1 MSHLRNGGPELLED
15 LLSLGV
21 CISGALATA
30 HQQGVIHGDV
40 KPQNILKSN
49 FGATALGDFGIA
61 TFDRHELDQPLRGLS
76 IHYVAP
82 EVISGKAQP
91 GSASDQY
98 SLGATIFT
106 LASGHRPF
114 ASSFREP
121 ANKVLRRVLWEPT
134 PRLPDTFPE
143 GFRDTVYRAME
154 RKPQNRYADLTTFA
168 IALNEIE
175 YQHGYQITTVPIQEG
190 TQPSITTLS
199 PSIGKVH
206 EARGAPIRTEDAKV
220 HSEPDDV
227 PDSSNTL
234 GSSQDSQQQT
244 RNPETVS
251 TQQPHST
258 MVDSPRD
265 TDSPIERRR
274 MLDALVCLGC
284 DSPNPPSF
292 TVCRGCGVSLSKGN
306 SGRRTVPQPAL
317 GIIYLSGGGR
327 EVVDTSLIIGRN
339 PRHGVIEDYQRGVFL
354 GTDDRTVSRRQ
365 VELKLEGWRPIVI
378 NIAKKAPS
386 TIESQTGEV
395 FILAAG
401 DSRSLNDG
409 DTVRFSTVWFRYHA
423 STTVATKEVTNS
435 GEASGPSD
443 IVPGA
448 TLGEVCDEELPRERM
463 VEALV
468 CLGCD
473 SPSPPSSEVC
483 RGCGVNL
490 SEVNSERRMVPQP
503 VVGVIRLS
511 GGGLEV
517 LDTDLIIGRNPN
529 LRNDR
534 TSPATHRT
542 RN

>member
-1 MSHLRNGGPELLED
+1 
-15 LLSLGV
+15 
-21 CISGALATA
+21 
-30 HQQGVIHGDV
+30 
-40 KPQNILKSN
+40 
-49 FGATALGDFGIA
+49 
-61 TFDRHELDQPLRGLS
+61 
-76 IHYVAP
+76 
-82 EVISGKAQP
+82 
-91 GSASDQY
+91 
-98 SLGATIFT
+98 
-106 LASGHRPF
+106 
-114 ASSFREP
+114 
-121 ANKVLRRVLWEPT
+121 
-134 PRLPDTFPE
+134 
-143 GFRDTVYRAME
+143 
-154 RKPQNRYADLTTFA
+154 
-168 IALNEIE
+168 
-175 YQHGYQITTVPIQEG
+175 
-190 TQPSITTLS
+190 
-199 PSIGKVH
+199 
-206 EARGAPIRTEDAKV
+206 
-220 HSEPDDV
+220 
-227 PDSSNTL
+227 
-234 GSSQDSQQQT
+234 
-244 RNPETVS
+244 
-251 TQQPHST
+251 
-258 MVDSPRD
+258 
-265 TDSPIERRR
+265 

-517 LDTDLIIGRNPN
+517 LDTDLIIGRNPTYETIEPHQ
-529 LRNDR
+529 RPIVHGTNDR
-534 TSPATHRT
+534 SVSRRHIKVLRDGWRVIVINFNKGRGTKVKTTDGEQLILPQGIPHEINDGDSIFFGSVWFQYRIAGASDTNRLA
-542 RN
+542 N